1 MRKFLVTTGLLL
13 SSMSASATVIT
24 EFLNNDNDLQWRVVN
39 DNVMGGRS
47 LGDFVVQ
54 DEILRF
60 TGATNTRGGG
70 FSSIRSVS
78 RTLGIS
84 EFDEGMELL
93 VKGDGRIY
101 ILRLQTSAGVTYW
114 AEFLTSEEW
123 TLTRV
128 SFSEFEP
135 RWRGRA
141 LNGPVLIPSKIVSL
155 GLMIYDGQDGKFSLM
170 VYNISVF

>member
-24 EFLNNDNDLQWRVVN
+24 EFLNNENDLQWRVVN

-60 TGATNTRGGG
+60 TGVTNTRGGG

-78 RTLGIS
+78 RALGIS
-84 EFDEGMELL
+84 EVDQGLELL
-93 VKGDGRIY
+93 VKGDRRIY
-101 ILRLQTSAGVTYW
+101 IVRLQTSDGVTYW
-114 AEFLTSEEW
+114 AEVPTSEEW
-123 TLTRV
+123 VSTRV
-128 SFSEFEP
+128 AFSEFEP

-170 VYNISVF
+170 VDKISVF